1 MSGRSS
7 EFDNRHTEPK
17 HPAETCGM
25 FYFRSRKK
33 PNGQK
38 HAIYENE
45 AQNFRLVFFHLQ
57 VCYNLTMTTP
67 LQNEQTTPPPQLT
80 PEQLAEIREQERK
93 QKQIMVG
100 IIAVIVL
107 LVALLGVAIYFL
119 LQPETPTDKIR
130 DVFIIVVA
138 LETLVI
144 GVALI
149 VLVVQLASLINLLQ
163 NEVRPIL
170 QATSETVNT
179 LRGTAEFLGE
189 NVVEPVIKLN
199 GYLAGLK
206 RMLELLGIKPK

>member
-1 MSGRSS
+1 
-7 EFDNRHTEPK
+7 
-17 HPAETCGM
+17 
-25 FYFRSRKK
+25 
-33 PNGQK
+33 
-38 HAIYENE
+38 
-45 AQNFRLVFFHLQ
+45 
-57 VCYNLTMTTP
+57 MTTP
-67 LQNEQTTPPPQLT
+67 LQNEPTTPPPPQLT

-93 QKQIMVG
+93 QKQMMAG

-170 QATSETVNT
+170 QATNETVNT

>member
-1 MSGRSS
+1 M
-7 EFDNRHTEPK
+7 
-17 HPAETCGM
+17 
-25 FYFRSRKK
+25 
-33 PNGQK
+33 
-38 HAIYENE
+38 
-45 AQNFRLVFFHLQ
+45 
-57 VCYNLTMTTP
+57 
-67 LQNEQTTPPPQLT
+67 T
-80 PEQLAEIREQERK
+80 PEQLAELREQERR
-93 QKQIMVG
+93 QKQILTGVIVG
-100 IIAVIVL
+100 IVL

-119 LQPETPTDKIR
+119 LQPATPTDKIR

-149 VLVVQLASLINLLQ
+149 VLVIQLASLINLLQ

-170 QATSETVNT
+170 QATTETVNS

-206 RMLELLGIKPK
+206 RMLELLGVKQK

>member
-1 MSGRSS
+1 M
-7 EFDNRHTEPK
+7 PL
-17 HPAETCGM
+17 
-25 FYFRSRKK
+25 
-33 PNGQK
+33 PNGQP
-38 HAIYENE
+38 
-45 AQNFRLVFFHLQ
+45 
-57 VCYNLTMTTP
+57 TP
-67 LQNEQTTPPPQLT
+67 TPPPQPT
-80 PEQLAEIREQERK
+80 PEQQAELRERELQ
-93 QKQIMVG
+93 QKKLMAGV
-100 IIAVIVL
+100 IAGVVV

-119 LQPETPTDKIR
+119 LQPATPTDKIR

-149 VLVVQLASLINLLQ
+149 VLIVQLASLINLLQ

-170 QATSETVNT
+170 QATTETVNT

-206 RMLELLGIKPK
+206 RMLELLGVKPK